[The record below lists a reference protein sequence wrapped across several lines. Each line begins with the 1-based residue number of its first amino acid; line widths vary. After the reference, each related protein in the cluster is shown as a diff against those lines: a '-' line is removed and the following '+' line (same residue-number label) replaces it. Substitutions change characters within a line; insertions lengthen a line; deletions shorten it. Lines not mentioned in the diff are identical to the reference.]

1 MNRVNFSV
9 AVLFIVFS
17 LVYYFYLIPTQIQS
31 SVSVNEFAGRIVLPE
46 TFPQMTI
53 GLFAFVSVLFA
64 GNALREREGSEPMPG
79 MNWRSSY
86 QALVVFAVGVVYVF
100 ALEWVGFYASS
111 PVFLA
116 VLLMFFGTRDWR
128 YVVPV
133 SLLVPVGMERFF
145 WHAFKVILPEG
156 SVF

>member
-1 MNRVNFSV
+1 M
-9 AVLFIVFS
+9 
-17 LVYYFYLIPTQIQS
+17 
-31 SVSVNEFAGRIVLPE
+31 
-46 TFPQMTI
+46 
-53 GLFAFVSVLFA
+53 
-64 GNALREREGSEPMPG
+64 
-79 MNWRSSY
+79 
-86 QALVVFAVGVVYVF
+86 VFAVGVVYVF
-100 ALEWVGFYASS
+100 ALEWFGFYASS

-156 SVF
+156 SVY